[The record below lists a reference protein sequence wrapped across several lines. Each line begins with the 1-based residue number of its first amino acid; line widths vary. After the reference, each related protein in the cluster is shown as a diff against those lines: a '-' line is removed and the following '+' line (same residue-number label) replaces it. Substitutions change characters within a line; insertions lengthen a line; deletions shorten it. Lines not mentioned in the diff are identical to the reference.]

1 MMISRTARHLAAQLI
16 PALCPLCHLTVSG
29 PRGLCRTCRDA
40 LPRLPNQ
47 CRWCADPLPRP
58 GLCPHC
64 LADPPG
70 FDQVTSPCL
79 YAPPLDGLVLALKHG
94 DLSAAPALADVLA
107 THIRERGGTRP
118 DVLVP
123 VPLHWRRRFQRG
135 FNQSRELARELGREL
150 ALPLAPGTLRRV
162 VDTPTQQGLDRH
174 QRRRNLRRAFAV
186 AGPVAGRR
194 IAVVDDVV
202 TTAAT
207 GRALARLL
215 LDAGAAGVEIWC
227 VARTPVEN
235 R

>member
-1 MMISRTARHLAAQLI
+1 MLVRTVRHLAAQLI
-16 PALCPLCHLTVSG
+16 PTLCPVCHLTVSG
-29 PRGLCRTCRDA
+29 PRGLCRPCRDA
-40 LPRLPNQ
+40 LPRLPSH
-47 CRWCADPLPRP
+47 CRWCAEPLPRP

-64 LADPPG
+64 LADPPA
-70 FDQVTSPCL
+70 FDRVASPCL

-107 THIRERGGTRP
+107 THIRKRGGTRP

-123 VPLHWRRRFQRG
+123 VPLHWRRRLRRG
-135 FNQSRELARELGREL
+135 FNQSRELAGELGREL
-150 ALPLAPGTLRRV
+150 ELPVASGILKRV
-162 VDTPTQQGLDRH
+162 VDTPAQQGLDRR
-174 QRRRNLRRAFAV
+174 QRRRNLHRAFAV
-186 AGPVAGRR
+186 ARPVAGRR
-194 IAVVDDVV
+194 VAVVDDVV

-207 GRALARLL
+207 GRALARVL

>member
-1 MMISRTARHLAAQLI
+1 MLMRTARQLAAQLM
-16 PALCPLCHLTVSG
+16 PALCPLCHLAGSAS
-29 PRGLCRTCRDA
+29 RGLCRPCHDA
-40 LPRLPNQ
+40 LPRLPAH
-47 CRWCADPLPRP
+47 CRWCAEPLPRP

-64 LADPPG
+64 LANPPA
-70 FDQVTSPCL
+70 FDSVASPCL

-94 DLSAAPALADVLA
+94 DLSAAPALAGLLA
-107 THIRERGGTRP
+107 SHIRERGGTEA

-123 VPLHWRRRFQRG
+123 VPLHWRRRLQRG
-135 FNQSRELARELGREL
+135 FNQSRELAGELGREL
-150 ALPLAPGTLRRV
+150 ELPLAPGILKRV
-162 VDTPTQQGLDRH
+162 VDTPAQQGLDRR
-174 QRRRNLRRAFAV
+174 QRRRNLRRAFTV
-186 AGPVAGRR
+186 ARPVAGRR

-207 GRALARLL
+207 SRALARVL